1 MVARE
6 GGGEGERGR
15 GREGE
20 RGRERERRVLGQK
33 KNLLLFCP
41 YYTYIFVS
49 IIIDANA
56 IVEID
61 ESRMQVVASR
71 NAYCI

>member
-41 YYTYIFVS
+41 YIFG
-49 IIIDANA
+49 
-56 IVEID
+56 
-61 ESRMQVVASR
+61 
-71 NAYCI
+71 